1 MNLRELCD
9 HNEKN
14 YGGFSEW
21 HYLFH
26 KVRYLLEKNHS
37 CPNPVFITLFY
48 FNPSL
53 GWDCYKNNTCI
64 GSREPSARSLPSS
77 YSNIRI
83 NKVLHFIAV
92 KTF

>member
-1 MNLRELCD
+1 MNLRELCN

-37 CPNPVFITLFY
+37 SPNPVFITLFY
-48 FNPSL
+48 LNPSL
-53 GWDCYKNNTCI
+53 G
-64 GSREPSARSLPSS
+64 
-77 YSNIRI
+77 
-83 NKVLHFIAV
+83 
-92 KTF
+92 

>member
-1 MNLRELCD
+1 MNLRELCN

-37 CPNPVFITLFY
+37 SPNPVFITLFY
-48 FNPSL
+48 LNPSL
-53 GWDCYKNNTCI
+53 GWNCYKNNTCM
-64 GSREPSARSLPSS
+64 GSKEA
-77 YSNIRI
+77 
-83 NKVLHFIAV
+83 
-92 KTF
+92 